1 MALVETLLNS
11 EENRRQKQFGNLN
24 SMEIV
29 AAISM
34 QKLALH
40 EIDSTREQI
49 SYGEAS
55 EFIKDILSFALSS
68 SSSPEGLEIAS
79 EVFLAPIFGYLKMI
93 FVF

>member
-1 MALVETLLNS
+1 
-11 EENRRQKQFGNLN
+11 
-24 SMEIV
+24 MEIV

-34 QKLALH
+34 QKLAFH
-40 EIDSTREQI
+40 EIDSSRETI

-79 EVFLAPIFGYLKMI
+79 EVFLSPIFGY
-93 FVF
+93 